1 MKDDTKTP
9 VFPCNIGDT
18 VYEVEEGQILKCVVI
33 GFRIGRLMVDDEDE
47 DEYSDVE
54 WNIDL
59 DAGFMQSSL
68 RLSQFGKTLFLTRE
82 DARKA
87 LFGNRKGMAAC
98 LLKCESSNVS
108 ETSRKSI
115 IVTDPKGELME

>member
-1 MKDDTKTP
+1 MKDNTKTP

-82 DARKA
+82 DARKT
-87 LFGNRKGMAAC
+87 LFGDRKG
-98 LLKCESSNVS
+98 VS
-108 ETSRKSI
+108 DYG
-115 IVTDPKGELME
+115 V

>member
-9 VFPCNIGDT
+9 VFPCDIGDT

-33 GFRIGRLMVDDEDE
+33 GFRIGRLMIDDEDA

-68 RLSQFGKTLFLTRE
+68 RLSEFGETLFLTRE
-82 DARKA
+82 GARKA
-87 LFGNRKGMAAC
+87 LFGDKKEMIDYG
-98 LLKCESSNVS
+98 
-108 ETSRKSI
+108 I
-115 IVTDPKGELME
+115 